1 MKYILLF
8 LIILSFIG
16 PASDKDKSTSDVIK
30 DSIYNYVTCLDNSFN
45 YLVNNVSLFSNI
57 SEKLYKTSYDSI
69 IQLYNTNIDDME
81 AFRKVVYKENQDIVS
96 SSYDVKAGEYI
107 LVPSNR
113 WINASN
119 NINYLRRYIY
129 NILIL

>member
-1 MKYILLF
+1 MKDRVF
-8 LIILSFIG
+8 QEHLIQSGETL
-16 PASDKDKSTSDVIK
+16 
-30 DSIYNYVTCLDNSFN
+30 
-45 YLVNNVSLFSNI
+45 
-57 SEKLYKTSYDSI
+57 DSI

-113 WINASN
+113 
-119 NINYLRRYIY
+119 
-129 NILIL
+129 

>member
-1 MKYILLF
+1 MKYFLLF

-16 PASDKDKSTSDVIK
+16 TSVSDDKTTGNVLK
-30 DSIYNYVTCLDNSFN
+30 DSVYNYITSLDNTFN
-45 YLVNNVSLFSNI
+45 YLVENVSFFSNI
-57 SEKLYKTSYDSI
+57 SESSYKTSYNSIMKDRIFQEHLVQPGETLDSI
-69 IQLYNTNIDDME
+69 IQLYNTNIDDIE

-113 WINASN
+113 
-119 NINYLRRYIY
+119 
-129 NILIL
+129 

>member
-1 MKYILLF
+1 MKYLLVF

-16 PASDKDKSTSDVIK
+16 PSVDEDKNTSDIIK
-30 DSIYNYVTCLDNSFN
+30 NSLYNYITCLDNTFN
-45 YLVNNVSLFSNI
+45 YLTNNVSFFSNI
-57 SEKLYKTSYDSI
+57 SENFYKVSYNSIMKDRVFQEHLIQSGETLDSI
-69 IQLYNTNIDDME
+69 IQLYNTNIDDIE

-113 WINASN
+113 
-119 NINYLRRYIY
+119 
-129 NILIL
+129 